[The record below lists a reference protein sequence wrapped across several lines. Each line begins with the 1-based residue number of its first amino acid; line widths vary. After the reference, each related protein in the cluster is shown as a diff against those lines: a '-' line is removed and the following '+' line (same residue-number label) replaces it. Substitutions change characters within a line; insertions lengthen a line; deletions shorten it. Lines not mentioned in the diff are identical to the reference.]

1 MKIAYILPSLRN
13 QGPVIVVKNI
23 VDYLLEWGVEIDV
36 FYFDDFPSAMYFN
49 CPVKKISMKTCI
61 DFEQYDIVHSHCLRP
76 DIYVAKW
83 KKKLNRAKLVS
94 TLHQDT
100 YRTFRYQYNF
110 IMSYIL
116 TKYWCF
122 IQSKFDAIV
131 SISEQLR
138 RTYRGCIKA
147 PIATIYNGCV
157 INMDGEG
164 DDEIIRSILEKK
176 KEYKIL
182 GTYAFV
188 TSRKGLDQIIKVLPY
203 LQEYVF
209 IIIGEGPD
217 IKELKLLSQKLHI
230 SDRVIFFSYQ
240 RNPCNY
246 LPYFD
251 VYVMPSYSEGFGLAM
266 VEAALAKRAIVC
278 SDIPSFHEIFGNDEA
293 CFFTLKDIK
302 SLRKAIIN
310 AYENRNIMGEM
321 AYRRV
326 YNHFTT
332 QRMAENHLIYYKEL
346 LRI

>member
-13 QGPVIVVKNI
+13 QGPIIVVKNI
-23 VDYLLEWGVEIDV
+23 VDYLVEWGVEIDV

-49 CPVKKISMKTCI
+49 CPVKKISMKTLL

-83 KKKLNRAKLVS
+83 KKKLNRAKMIS

-100 YRTFRYQYNF
+100 YRSFRYQYNF
-110 IMSYIL
+110 IQSHL
-116 TKYWCF
+116 FTKYWCF
-122 IQSKFDAIV
+122 IQSKFDAVV
-131 SISEQLR
+131 SISEQLKKE
-138 RTYRGCIKA
+138 YEGCIKA
-147 PIATIYNGCV
+147 PITTIYNGCV

-164 DDEIIRSILEKK
+164 DSGIVRSILEVKK
-176 KEYKIL
+176 KYKIL

-188 TSRKGLDQIIKVLPY
+188 TPRKGLDQIIKALQY

-209 IIIGEGPD
+209 IIIGEGPN
-217 IKELKLLSQKLHI
+217 IKDLKLLSQKLRV

-240 RNPCNY
+240 KNPCNY

-251 VYVMPSYSEGFGLAM
+251 VYVMPSYSEGFGLSM
-266 VEAALAKRAIVC
+266 VEAALAKKAIVC
-278 SDIPSFHEIFGNDEA
+278 SDIPSFHEIFQNNEA
-293 CFFTLKDIK
+293 CFFKLQDIE
-302 SLRKAIIN
+302 SLQKAIIK
-310 AYENRNIMGEM
+310 AYENRNVMGEL
-321 AYRRV
+321 AYERA

-332 QRMAENHLIYYKEL
+332 QRMAENHLSYYQKL